1 MFLPSRCQLVHI
13 HRIHFFLFSCRH
25 QDLVDKAIRDALK
38 NRPSSEMA
46 FQTNLTPPD
55 HFYRQI
61 SKIEDFVEGFQR
73 VEQESF
79 VSNRS
84 TSDVVASV
92 YAVNKIILVKLSDN
106 RNKKSTSF
114 VAKLIL
120 DPEEVSISLPT
131 GHYWAKLTPAISDGT
146 LSISGRSGSSRGSRD
161 TT

>member
-1 MFLPSRCQLVHI
+1 MLINKKTVRVLAIRLSENCSCLHVANWFTSI
-13 HRIHFFLFSCRH
+13 GFIFSYFSCRH

-106 RNKKSTSF
+106 RSKKSTSV
-114 VAKLIL
+114 VAWLI
-120 DPEEVSISLPT
+120 V
-131 GHYWAKLTPAISDGT
+131 
-146 LSISGRSGSSRGSRD
+146 GSF
-161 TT
+161 